1 MAWLSAIKALFAKPR
16 FIARAAH
23 EMSSAEKALIGKEL
37 RDHLGYWPC
46 ACLTEHGPD
55 ATCKNCNGFGAVA
68 PRDWC
73 AACSHRDGDGCDEQK
88 KGILPGLRE
97 RGGAW
102 VAGNGHLA
110 RVHRCPRYDGP
121 ETAPITGQED
131 TGG

>member
-55 ATCKNCNGFGAVA
+55 ATCKNCSGFGAVA

-73 AACSHRDGDGCDEQK
+73 AACSHRDGDDCRRMK
-88 KGILPGLRE
+88 HRLRAV
-97 RGGAW
+97 GGAW
-102 VAGNGHLA
+102 VGGCGWNQ
-110 RVHRCPRYDGP
+110 RVIRCPAYDGP
-121 ETAPITGQED
+121 ETAPVAGQEAI
-131 TGG
+131 GG